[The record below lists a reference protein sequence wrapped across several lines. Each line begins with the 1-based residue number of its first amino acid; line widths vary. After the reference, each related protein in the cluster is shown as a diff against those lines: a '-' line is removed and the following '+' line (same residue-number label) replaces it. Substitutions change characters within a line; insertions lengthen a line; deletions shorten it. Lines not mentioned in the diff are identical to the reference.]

1 MERICIIGGSGTGK
15 TTLSTNLGKELNLP
29 VYHIDGIN
37 YLENWKPRDKEQ
49 RDKIIL
55 EIANQSKWI
64 MDGTYRSTLEQ
75 RLEKSDFIIYL
86 DFSSL
91 AQIIGVMKRFF
102 KYHGKEKKDIPKC
115 REQMD
120 WKFFWFVIM
129 WRKNKRKEVLEK
141 LNKIDQKKVHIFP
154 SRKELNKWYRNT
166 FGKKMDY

>member
-102 KYHGKEKKDIPKC
+102 KYHGKEKKI
-115 REQMD
+115 
-120 WKFFWFVIM
+120 
-129 WRKNKRKEVLEK
+129 
-141 LNKIDQKKVHIFP
+141 
-154 SRKELNKWYRNT
+154 YRNAENRWIGNS
-166 FGKKMDY
+166 FGLLLCGEKIKEKKF